1 MGASCAWT
9 EPHLGQKHHGFGSAL
24 SGSPLRGVVGQ
35 NVVLPCKY
43 HVDNKNNITTMYL
56 PNHKGSDSCFLQLLL
71 SVESSPSSDHHCSL
85 LHPEEDPNVPIY
97 RSHSIRLSS
106 ERSVAATVTQVSSS
120 VTPRWLSISSS
131 EAPQAFAVSTSVHLL
146 EPESRGTGM
155 SHSIRLSS
163 ERSGG
168 SERHFAL

>member
-71 SVESSPSSDHHCSL
+71 SVESSPSRYCICFSNSWV
-85 LHPEEDPNVPIY
+85 N
-97 RSHSIRLSS
+97 LSS
-106 ERSVAATVTQVSSS
+106 EALRT
-120 VTPRWLSISSS
+120 LIKISCG
-131 EAPQAFAVSTSVHLL
+131 QAGFN
-146 EPESRGTGM
+146 
-155 SHSIRLSS
+155 
-163 ERSGG
+163 
-168 SERHFAL
+168 